1 MRVCGEVTT
10 LEHARQCHV
19 AKQPDLIVVDP
30 EMEKESGFGFIE
42 ELHHLAPDI
51 RCVAVAGRLGRTRI
65 ERAFKAGAVAVISP
79 FDSEKAILQ
88 ALYAA
93 LHGTRH
99 MTPVVLADFCS
110 RMNEGMPATGTNPF
124 KILSPREKQ
133 IFRLIGKGLRIKEV
147 AAQAGMSARTV
158 ESHEANIKK
167 KLGLRDNGELRR
179 LAILCVEREGAA
191 EKRAA

>member
-10 LEHARQCHV
+10 LEHARRCHV
-19 AKQPDLIVVDP
+19 AKQPDLVVVDP
-30 EMEKESGFGFIE
+30 EMEKEGGFGFIE
-42 ELHHLAPDI
+42 ELHHLAPEI
-51 RCVAVAGRLGRTRI
+51 RCVAVAGHLGRLRI
-65 ERAFKAGAVAVISP
+65 ERAFKAGAVAVISH
-79 FDSEKAILQ
+79 FDSEHAILE
-88 ALYAA
+88 ALHAA

-99 MTPVVLADFCS
+99 MTPIMLADFCS
-110 RMNEGMPATGTNPF
+110 RMNEGMPATPNPF

-179 LAILCVEREGAA
+179 LAILCVEREGAT